1 MSVLSRVEALRRH
14 VLSPCRRL
22 SAARPRPSGRSLLLT
37 LAPLRTPTDKE
48 ADPDADIDDRH
59 VSDGDGDGDD
69 EGNGGVLTSP
79 GGLPLLRYWTGSR
92 LAAREVTA
100 GRFLSPRPAAAASPG
115 GNLVAQLPL
124 ASPHTVHQPSRAP
137 VAMTACPPRVSSWT
151 CWRRVHLA
159 DGRCCSC
166 RRCGAVRGAGGCGGV
181 LGASECCSAEERLGA
196 SGGGARDC
204 APPGHAADLVH
215 ESSTASDTH
224 KDASTSTS
232 PDR

>member
-14 VLSPCRRL
+14 VLSPRRRL

-48 ADPDADIDDRH
+48 ADPDADIDDTH
-59 VSDGDGDGDD
+59 VSDGDGDDDDGDGDD
-69 EGNGGVLTSP
+69 GGVLTSP

-166 RRCGAVRGAGGCGGV
+166 RRCGAWRGRLWRCARRVGV
-181 LGASECCSAEERLGA
+181 LF
-196 SGGGARDC
+196 GGGATRRVWRRC
-204 APPGHAADLVH
+204 ARLCSARTRRRPRPRVVYCERHTQRRVD
-215 ESSTASDTH
+215 
-224 KDASTSTS
+224 
-232 PDR
+232 